1 MTFHDISNKSSQ
13 MALPLG
19 ICENDYKSH
28 NSRKFKNEYMISF
41 LFLYSLYISVCSVFI
56 RLIGLIMV
64 VVFYKRDDWW
74 IGYGK
79 TQHCSGCLILRYD
92 CPNTKYGTNNLQLE
106 KYGLAMIKIMRSV
119 KEDLCCTLYAFENS
133 CR

>member
-1 MTFHDISNKSSQ
+1 
-13 MALPLG
+13 
-19 ICENDYKSH
+19 
-28 NSRKFKNEYMISF
+28 
-41 LFLYSLYISVCSVFI
+41 
-56 RLIGLIMV
+56 MV

-74 IGYGK
+74 IGYGE

-119 KEDLCCTLYAFENS
+119 KEDLCCTLYVLENS
-133 CR
+133 CKKILH